1 MADDKGLD
9 LTSVFGDVIKQVTE
23 AVSPTSMLSPYATVY
38 SDGSSI

>member
-23 AVSPTSMLSPYATVY
+23 AVSPTKKTTKKTDAE
-38 SDGSSI
+38 

>member
-23 AVSPTSMLSPYATVY
+23 ADHDSEKV
-38 SDGSSI
+38 DNKIFHR